1 MAAIPVKVLGL
12 DQGNVI
18 LLGILQQL
26 TVLNDTMSAIKGDIM
41 DGTQAL
47 KHMQDTATKVGDDLA
62 IFVADAKLAV
72 QAFQDLAS
80 GGAEMVP
87 AAAVDGIA
95 TSLDNALGP
104 IEAASAALKA
114 AAGSVVIATPPSGG
128 NPGGGNPPPPP
139 PPLPTSSLNP
149 PLEPVQPDSSKG

>member
-12 DQGNVI
+12 DQGNAI

-41 DGTQAL
+41 DGAQAL

-62 IFVADAKLAV
+62 TFVADAKLAV

-104 IEAASAALKA
+104 IEQASAALKA
-114 AAGSVVIATPPSGG
+114 AASGAVVPPA
-128 NPGGGNPPPPP
+128 GGGNPPPPP
-139 PPLPTSSLNP
+139 PPPPGLASSLNP
-149 PLEPVQPDSSKG
+149 PLEPVEPDGK

>member
-18 LLGILQQL
+18 LLAIAQQL
-26 TVLNDTMSAIKGDIM
+26 TTLNDTMSAIKETLM

-47 KHMQDTATKVGDDLA
+47 QHIQGTVVKVTTDLDD
-62 IFVADAKLAV
+62 FVATAKLAV
-72 QAFQDLAS
+72 QAFKDLAS
-80 GGAEMVP
+80 AGSDTVP

-95 TSLDNALGP
+95 TS
-104 IEAASAALKA
+104 
-114 AAGSVVIATPPSGG
+114 AG
-128 NPGGGNPPPPP
+128 
-139 PPLPTSSLNP
+139 LNP